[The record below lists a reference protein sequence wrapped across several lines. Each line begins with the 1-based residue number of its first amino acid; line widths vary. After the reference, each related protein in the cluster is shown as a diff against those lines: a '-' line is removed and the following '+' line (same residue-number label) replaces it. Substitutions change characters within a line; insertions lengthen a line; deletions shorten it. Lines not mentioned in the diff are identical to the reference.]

1 MVLEN
6 SSSFRNT
13 HIGPSGA
20 NTDTHSS
27 PVLVLDVNVN
37 STEPKFGSPL
47 GSKILPAEL
56 KLLWDVV
63 LSER

>member
-13 HIGPSGA
+13 HIGPSGT
-20 NTDTHSS
+20 NTIHIF

-37 STEPKFGSPL
+37 STEPKFSSPL

-56 KLLWDVV
+56 KLLRDVV

>member
-13 HIGPSGA
+13 HIGPSGT
-20 NTDTHSS
+20 NTIH
-27 PVLVLDVNVN
+27 VLVLDVNVN

-47 GSKILPAEL
+47 SSKILPAEL
-56 KLLWDVV
+56 KLLRDVV